1 LKIAQIAPLYE
12 RVPPRL
18 YGGTERA
25 VCYLTE
31 ELVRQGHDVTLFASG
46 DSKTSA
52 KLVRCSDMALRLNP
66 SVKEPLVYHLIML
79 EEVRQR
85 IDEFDVLHFHIDLL
99 HAPLIR
105 PFVDRTLTTQHG
117 RLDLADLAPFY
128 AAFPDLPLAAV
139 SHDQRRYLRHANWVG
154 TVHHGLPRD
163 LLAFQPKAGGYLA
176 FLGRIAPEKGPNRA
190 IEIAARSGMPLKIAA
205 KVDRVDQAYWEEQ
218 IRPMVESHANVEFVG
233 EIAESEKSEFLGKAA
248 ALLFPV
254 DWPEP
259 FGLVTI
265 EAMACGTPVIAF
277 RRGSVPEIVTDGVS
291 GYIVDT
297 VEEAVAAVR
306 RITTLDRAKV
316 RAEFERRFTV
326 ERMAREYLEIYQA
339 VAVAPAEAA
348 MIRGRAGKKATRTYP
363 LKRPAQADGFVLQA
377 KEPRGR
383 PKASSPAALEGSRAA
398 LEGAIAESNVR
409 QGLRARRPTA

>member
-1 LKIAQIAPLYE
+1 MRIAQIAPLYE
-12 RVPPRL
+12 RVPPKL
-18 YGGTERA
+18 YGGTER
-25 VCYLTE
+25 VVSYLTE

-52 KLVRCSDMALRLNP
+52 KLVRCCDIALRLNP
-66 SVKEPLVYHLIML
+66 SVREPLVYHVIML
-79 EEVRQR
+79 EELRQR
-85 IDEFDVLHFHIDLL
+85 IDQFDVLHFHIDIL

-105 PFVDRTLTTQHG
+105 AFADRTLTTQHG
-117 RLDLADLAPFY
+117 RLDLPDLAPFY
-128 AAFPDLPLAAV
+128 GAFRDLPLVAV

-163 LLAFQPKAGGYLA
+163 LLAFRPKADGYLA

-218 IRPMVESHANVEFVG
+218 IRPMVESHSNVEFIG
-233 EIAESEKSEFLGKAA
+233 EISENDKADFLGGAA

-259 FGLVTI
+259 FGLVMI

-277 RRGSVPEIVTDGVS
+277 RRGSVSEVVADGVS
-291 GYIVDT
+291 GFIVDT
-297 VEEAVAAVR
+297 IEQAVAVAR
-306 RITTLDRAKV
+306 RIATLDRAKV
-316 RAEFERRFTV
+316 RAEFERRFAV

-339 VAVAPAEAA
+339 LATARAKAALVRRLKTRKAKEGYPLQISSQKAPERLAGVVPAGTE
-348 MIRGRAGKKATRTYP
+348 IKIQECNVGNLRGR
-363 LKRPAQADGFVLQA
+363 
-377 KEPRGR
+377 
-383 PKASSPAALEGSRAA
+383 SR
-398 LEGAIAESNVR
+398 VPT
-409 QGLRARRPTA
+409 GLP